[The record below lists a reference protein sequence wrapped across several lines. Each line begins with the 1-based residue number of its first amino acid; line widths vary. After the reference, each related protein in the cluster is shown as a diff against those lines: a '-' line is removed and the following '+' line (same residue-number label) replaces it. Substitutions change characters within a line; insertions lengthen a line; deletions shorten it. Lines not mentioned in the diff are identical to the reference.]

1 MTMQTIHIAGDS
13 TASIKHMTAR
23 PETGWGEVLGKYFQP
38 KIRVNNQAKN
48 GRSSKSFI
56 EEGRFTRLKEEFQ
69 AGDFWLIQFGHN
81 DQKITE
87 AKGTEPYGGYI
98 DALAIYAQTA
108 LSSNVQPIFLTPVT
122 RRLYLKNGQLDPN
135 CLGEYPKAMRQF
147 AEKNNYPILDV
158 FTRSQATLQQYTQE
172 ETKKFYLHLPVDTY
186 ENYPSGLCDNTHF
199 SPEGAALVAQL
210 VVELL
215 KETDL
220 PLVNYLDTPHI

>member
-1 MTMQTIHIAGDS
+1 MTMKTIHIAGDS
-13 TASIKHMTAR
+13 TASIKNMTAR

-38 KIRVNNQAKN
+38 KIRINNQAKN

-69 AGDFWLIQFGHN
+69 AGDFLLIQFGHN

-108 LSSNVQPIFLTPVT
+108 LSSNVQPIFLTPIT

-135 CLGEYPKAMRQF
+135 CLGDYPKAMMQF

-158 FTRSQATLQQYTQE
+158 FTRSQTALQQYTQE
-172 ETKKFYLHLPVDTY
+172 ETKKFYLHLPIDSFR
-186 ENYPSGLCDNTHF
+186 NYPLGLCDNTHF
-199 SPEGAALVAQL
+199 SSEGADLVAQL

-220 PLVNYLDTPHI
+220 PLVNYLDAPHI